1 MEWLTLLNSRSAIFM
16 RELKLLTQTKRE
28 GSTSM
33 QAVAVSQIMTTQIV
47 RALKLNGMLSIRQQ
61 TESTTLAM
69 KFA

>member
-1 MEWLTLLNSRSAIFM
+1 M

-61 TESTTLAM
+61 TESTMLAM

>member
-1 MEWLTLLNSRSAIFM
+1 M